1 MGINL
6 INAPGA
12 GGKMTIPP
20 RVSGTMIIAGQK
32 PYGNTPSLA
41 VQFDCLAKYY
51 SLGGPNREYLLILPT
66 VVKNLPDT
74 GIRALLMDPHGHSQ
88 PIPGLN
94 RVIGESADGRMA
106 VNTRR
111 GKVMS
116 IPNIAAL
123 SDIIPNIEDGT
134 LKHLLHRLFSRAY
147 IESSL
152 ILEPLYFPRS
162 VYSSDVDEAN
172 WADFMEI
179 KTKFSIS
186 RNLT

>member
-1 MGINL
+1 
-6 INAPGA
+6 
-12 GGKMTIPP
+12 MTIPP

-106 VNTRR
+106 VN
-111 GKVMS
+111 KDEVKLC
-116 IPNIAAL
+116 L
-123 SDIIPNIEDGT
+123 SQTSQHSRILSLT
-134 LKHLLHRLFSRAY
+134 LKMAH
-147 IESSL
+147 
-152 ILEPLYFPRS
+152 
-162 VYSSDVDEAN
+162 
-172 WADFMEI
+172 
-179 KTKFSIS
+179 
-186 RNLT
+186 